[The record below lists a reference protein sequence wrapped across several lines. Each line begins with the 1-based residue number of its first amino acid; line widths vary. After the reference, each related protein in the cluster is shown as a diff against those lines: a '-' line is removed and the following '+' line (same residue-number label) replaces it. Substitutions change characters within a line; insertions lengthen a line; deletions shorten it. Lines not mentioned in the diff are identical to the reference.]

1 MHIRTGIDLVEV
13 SRVEKAIQKQHF
25 IDIVYTKKEQ
35 EYCNARGK
43 GRAASYA
50 ARWAGKEAVVKAM
63 GTGLAG
69 GAMTE
74 IEILNDEAGC
84 PQVTL
89 YGSLAERAEGLGIK
103 EISISMTHVKEYAAA
118 TCCMEEEKKE

>member
-43 GRAASYA
+43 GR
-50 ARWAGKEAVVKAM
+50 R
-63 GTGLAG
+63 AG

-103 EISISMTHVKEYAAA
+103 EISISMTHVKE
-118 TCCMEEEKKE
+118 